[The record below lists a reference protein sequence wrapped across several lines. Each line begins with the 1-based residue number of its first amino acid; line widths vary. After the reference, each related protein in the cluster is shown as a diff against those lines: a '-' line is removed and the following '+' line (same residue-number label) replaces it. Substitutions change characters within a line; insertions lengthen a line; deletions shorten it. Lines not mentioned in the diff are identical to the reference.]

1 MNQPLSPASDPT
13 EPPAG
18 RPVPVPVP
26 VPVDDDTAAAVRLPG
41 LLGRR
46 REGLPVAAA
55 GPLVPTALTAF
66 NRLTGRL
73 DVSVAGCSEM
83 VGDAAVTE
91 LSGTPVAPVRMTAR
105 DRGA

>member
-1 MNQPLSPASDPT
+1 MNQPVPPLSDPT

-18 RPVPVPVP
+18 RPAPPDEDV
-26 VPVDDDTAAAVRLPG
+26 AAAVRLPG

-55 GPLVPTALTAF
+55 SPLVPTALSTF

-73 DVSVAGCSEM
+73 DRDLDGHSERHAVA
-83 VGDAAVTE
+83 VVTE
-91 LSGTPVAPVRMTAR
+91 ISGTPVEPVRGKVP
-105 DRGA
+105 DRRPW

>member
-1 MNQPLSPASDPT
+1 MNQPLSPASDPA

-18 RPVPVPVP
+18 RR
-26 VPVDDDTAAAVRLPG
+26 VPVDEDMAAAVRLPG

-46 REGLPVAAA
+46 RAGLPVAAA
-55 GPLVPTALTAF
+55 APLVPTALSAF

-73 DVSVAGCSEM
+73 DGNSAGRSETHGGAGA
-83 VGDAAVTE
+83 VVTE
-91 LSGTPVAPVRMTAR
+91 FSGTPVAPVRVTVH

>member
-1 MNQPLSPASDPT
+1 MNQPLSPAPDPA

-18 RPVPVPVP
+18 RPVPV
-26 VPVDDDTAAAVRLPG
+26 DEDMAAAERRPG

-55 GPLVPTALTAF
+55 GPLVPTALSAF

-73 DVSVAGCSEM
+73 DGSSAGASETGAGA
-83 VGDAAVTE
+83 VVTE
-91 LSGTPVAPVRMTAR
+91 LSGIPVAPVRVTVH

>member
-1 MNQPLSPASDPT
+1 MNQPLSPAPDPA

-18 RPVPVPVP
+18 RPVL
-26 VPVDDDTAAAVRLPG
+26 PVDEDMAAAVRLPG

-55 GPLVPTALTAF
+55 GPLVPTALSAF

-73 DVSVAGCSEM
+73 DGSSAGACETG
-83 VGDAAVTE
+83 VGAVVTE
-91 LSGTPVAPVRMTAR
+91 LSGTPVPPVRVTVR

>member
-1 MNQPLSPASDPT
+1 MNQPVSPASDPT

-18 RPVPVPVP
+18 RPVPV
-26 VPVDDDTAAAVRLPG
+26 DEDMAAAVRLPG

-55 GPLVPTALTAF
+55 GPLVPTALSAF

-73 DVSVAGCSEM
+73 DGSSAGASET
-83 VGDAAVTE
+83 GAGAVITE
-91 LSGTPVAPVRMTAR
+91 LSGTPVAPVRVTVH

>member
-1 MNQPLSPASDPT
+1 MNQPLSPASDPA

-18 RPVPVPVP
+18 RR
-26 VPVDDDTAAAVRLPG
+26 VPVDEDMAAAVRLPG

-46 REGLPVAAA
+46 RAGLPVAAA
-55 GPLVPTALTAF
+55 APLVPTALSAF

-73 DVSVAGCSEM
+73 DGNSTARSETHGGA
-83 VGDAAVTE
+83 VVTE
-91 LSGTPVAPVRMTAR
+91 LSGTPVAPVRVTVH

>member
-18 RPVPVPVP
+18 RPVPVPV
-26 VPVDDDTAAAVRLPG
+26 DEDTAAAVRLPG

-73 DVSVAGCSEM
+73 DGSSAGCSEM

-91 LSGTPVAPVRMTAR
+91 LSGVPVAPVRMTAH